1 MTTAFQHSYLRR
13 ILLVIA
19 ALWGQS
25 GVCALLDRLDR
36 AFPRWLAGSAVFRLF
51 ARDGAATRAWPGSI
65 TSAVMGGAANLP
77 TALVRWIYR
86 PCRKVLEGS
95 FFWRLIALLGQ
106 STALL
111 TGLFLLVLL
120 SVPHDY
126 WNNAYGFLGALVLAG
141 LFVLASARGQLQVEL
156 KRLGPWFALFL
167 LSIGAA
173 LFTSYSTSLSL
184 RFFLFYVGAFLLT
197 LLIVS
202 SISRPEQLLALLTAV
217 AFGLLIC
224 GTYGCWQ
231 AYTGVEVVASQQDM
245 LVNYGMP
252 GRIYSFFDN
261 PNNFAEI
268 LVMLL
273 PLVFA
278 LLIVGKN
285 WRVKVLS
292 LAALAVGVVSLGAT
306 LSRSSWIGIAV
317 AAVVFLALINW
328 KVLPLFLLVGIFCLP
343 LLPDT
348 IYNRILTIGDSRD
361 TSTNY
366 RFQIYNASFTM
377 MKDYW
382 FRGTGLGS
390 DAMVSVFELYPP
402 MRDGNFPVH
411 THNNYLQMWGELGLF
426 GGIFHLG
433 TVFGQLKQGVKSYYT
448 APADRTVRVI
458 LAAAIGAFCGILV
471 VGLAEYTWY
480 YPRNL
485 FIFWSL
491 FGVIAACVKL
501 SRKPEQLSAC

>member
-1 MTTAFQHSYLRR
+1 MRAAVQNSCLFRLLLAF
-13 ILLVIA
+13 A
-19 ALWGQS
+19 ALWRHS

-36 AFPRWLAGSAVFRLF
+36 AFPRWLSGSRVFCLLGRE
-51 ARDGAATRAWPGSI
+51 GAAVRAWPGSV
-65 TSAVMGGAANLP
+65 TATVLEAVVNLP
-77 TALVRWIYR
+77 TALVRWVYR
-86 PCRKVLEGS
+86 PCRRVLEGS
-95 FFWRLIALLGQ
+95 LFWRLLVWLGQ
-106 STALL
+106 STAAL

-120 SVPHDY
+120 SVPHDS
-126 WNNAYGFLGALVLAG
+126 WNNVYGFLGALALAG
-141 LFVLASARGQLQVEL
+141 LFVLASARGQLQFEL
-156 KRLGPWFALFL
+156 KRLGPWFALFV

-184 RFFLFYVGAFLLT
+184 RFFLFYVGAFLVT
-197 LLIVS
+197 LLLVS
-202 SISRPEQLLALLTAV
+202 AVKRPEQLVTMLTAV
-217 AFGLLIC
+217 ALGLLIC
-224 GTYGCWQ
+224 GAYGCWQ

-245 LVNYGMP
+245 FVNQGMP

-261 PNNFAEI
+261 PNNFAEL

-273 PLVFA
+273 PLIFA
-278 LLIVGKN
+278 LLLVCRR
-285 WRVKVLS
+285 WWVRLLS
-292 LAALAVGVVSLGAT
+292 LAALGAGVISLGAT
-306 LSRSSWIGIAV
+306 LSRSGWIGMAV

-343 LLPDT
+343 FLPDA
-348 IYNRILTIGDSRD
+348 IYNRILTIGNTQDS
-361 TSTNY
+361 STNY
-366 RFQIYNASFTM
+366 RFQIYDASFTM

-402 MRDGNFPVH
+402 MKDGHFPVH

-433 TVFGQLKQGVKSYYT
+433 AVFGQLKQGIKAYYA
-448 APADRTVRVI
+448 APGDRTLRLI

-471 VGLAEYTWY
+471 IGLAEYTWY

-485 FIFWSL
+485 FCFWAL

-501 SRKPEQLSAC
+501 SRQPERLAAR

>member
-1 MTTAFQHSYLRR
+1 M
-13 ILLVIA
+13 
-19 ALWGQS
+19 
-25 GVCALLDRLDR
+25 
-36 AFPRWLAGSAVFRLF
+36 
-51 ARDGAATRAWPGSI
+51 
-65 TSAVMGGAANLP
+65 
-77 TALVRWIYR
+77 
-86 PCRKVLEGS
+86 
-95 FFWRLIALLGQ
+95 
-106 STALL
+106 
-111 TGLFLLVLL
+111 
-120 SVPHDY
+120 
-126 WNNAYGFLGALVLAG
+126 
-141 LFVLASARGQLQVEL
+141 
-156 KRLGPWFALFL
+156 
-167 LSIGAA
+167 
-173 LFTSYSTSLSL
+173 
-184 RFFLFYVGAFLLT
+184 
-197 LLIVS
+197 
-202 SISRPEQLLALLTAV
+202 
-217 AFGLLIC
+217 
-224 GTYGCWQ
+224 
-231 AYTGVEVVASQQDM
+231 
-245 LVNYGMP
+245 
-252 GRIYSFFDN
+252 
-261 PNNFAEI
+261 
-268 LVMLL
+268 
-273 PLVFA
+273 
-278 LLIVGKN
+278 
-285 WRVKVLS
+285 
-292 LAALAVGVVSLGAT
+292 
-306 LSRSSWIGIAV
+306 
-317 AAVVFLALINW
+317 
-328 KVLPLFLLVGIFCLP
+328 GIFCLP

-501 SRKPEQLSAC
+501 SLSLIHI

>member
-1 MTTAFQHSYLRR
+1 MTTAFQNSFLYR
-13 ILLVIA
+13 ILLAFA
-19 ALWGQS
+19 ALWRQS
-25 GVCALLDRLDR
+25 GKGALLDHLDR
-36 AFPRWLAGSAVFRLF
+36 AFPRWLSGSVVFRFL
-51 ARDGAATRAWPGSI
+51 ARDGAATRAWPGSV
-65 TSAVMGGAANLP
+65 TSAAMGGLFNLP
-77 TALVRWIYR
+77 TALARWIYR

-126 WNNAYGFLGALVLAG
+126 WNNAYGFLGALVLAA

-156 KRLGPWFALFL
+156 TRLGPWFTFFL

-202 SISRPEQLLALLTAV
+202 SVSRTEQLTALLTAA

-224 GTYGCWQ
+224 GVYGCYQ

-278 LLIVGKN
+278 LLIVSRN

-328 KVLPLFLLVGIFCLP
+328 KVLPLFLLLGFFCLP
-343 LLPDT
+343 LLPET
-348 IYNRILTIGDSRD
+348 IYNRILTIGNTQD

-366 RFQIYNASFTM
+366 RFQIYDASFTM
-377 MKDYW
+377 MRDYW

-390 DAMVSVFELYPP
+390 DAMVAVFEQYPP

-433 TVFGQLKQGVKSYYT
+433 TVFGQLKQGVKAYYT
-448 APADRTVRVI
+448 APGDRTVRII

-491 FGVIAACVKL
+491 FGIIAACVKL
-501 SRKPEQLSAC
+501 SGRPEQLDTH

>member
-1 MTTAFQHSYLRR
+1 ML
-13 ILLVIA
+13 A
-19 ALWGQS
+19 A
-25 GVCALLDRLDR
+25 
-36 AFPRWLAGSAVFRLF
+36 
-51 ARDGAATRAWPGSI
+51 
-65 TSAVMGGAANLP
+65 
-77 TALVRWIYR
+77 
-86 PCRKVLEGS
+86 
-95 FFWRLIALLGQ
+95 
-106 STALL
+106 
-111 TGLFLLVLL
+111 
-120 SVPHDY
+120 
-126 WNNAYGFLGALVLAG
+126 

-156 KRLGPWFALFL
+156 TRLGPWFTFFL

-202 SISRPEQLLALLTAV
+202 SVSQTDQLVALLTAV
-217 AFGLLIC
+217 TFGLLIC
-224 GTYGCWQ
+224 GVYGCYQ

-278 LLIVGKN
+278 LLIVSRN
-285 WRVKVLS
+285 WRVKVLA
-292 LAALAVGVVSLGAT
+292 LAALVVGVVSLGAT
-306 LSRSSWIGIAV
+306 LSRSSWIGLAV

-328 KVLPLFLLVGIFCLP
+328 KVLPLFLLVGFFCLP

-390 DAMVSVFELYPP
+390 DAMVAVFEQYPP

-433 TVFGQLKQGVKSYYT
+433 TVFGQLKQGVKAYC
-448 APADRTVRVI
+448 APPADRALRVI

-471 VGLAEYTWY
+471 IGLAEYTWY

-491 FGVIAACVKL
+491 FGIIAACVKL
-501 SRKPEQLSAC
+501 SGRPEQLDHPLICPKISGKEPWL